1 MRARM
6 PVRLLLA
13 VAGGLALMC
22 AFPPIAWGW
31 MAVPAVALVTLSLA
45 GSRAGAGAVLGL
57 VAGLAFF
64 LPLLPW
70 LTIVGTDAWIALS
83 ILCAAWFA
91 LMGVGIA
98 LASRLPAA
106 PVWIACLWVWQ
117 ESLRGAVPFGGFP
130 WGRIAFAQADTAFG
144 HLAPWV
150 GLAGTTFSVALM
162 GSALAWVAI
171 ERRLPGRGRWLLVA
185 AATGVV
191 AMLLPVATL
200 PASGTAVVAAIQGGT
215 PQTGMGAFDVRRA
228 VLDGHVRETLAL
240 AAEVEAGAA
249 PQPAFVLWPENASD
263 IDPLTDPAAAMAIT
277 AAARAIDAPILVGA
291 VIEADDPRYV
301 WNAGI
306 VWEPGDGAGE
316 RYVKTHPVPFGEY
329 IPFREE
335 LAGFTDRFDRIP
347 RDFAAG
353 TTPGHLRVGGVAV
366 GDVICFE
373 IAYDDVMHTLMQEPD
388 ATQLITVQTNNATY
402 NGTAQPAQQLAITR
416 MRALETGRTVLVAA
430 TSGIS
435 ARIGPDGGVVS
446 SIGELETGAIDDP
459 IALVRAQPL
468 SAAIGA
474 WVLWGLAVAGFIAA
488 CVGGIR
494 GRRARSKA
502 PTGRQTLA

>member
-1 MRARM
+1 MRRRAS
-6 PVRLLLA
+6 VRLLLA
-13 VAGGLALMC
+13 LAGGLALMC
-22 AFPPIAWGW
+22 AFPPIGWGA
-31 MAVPAVALVTLSLA
+31 MAVIAVALVTLSI
-45 GSRAGAGAVLGL
+45 AGARPGIGALSGL

-70 LTIVGTDAWIALS
+70 LRIVGTDAWLALS
-83 ILCAAWFA
+83 LLCAAWFA
-91 LMGVGIA
+91 LMGAGMA
-98 LASRLPAA
+98 WASRLPAA
-106 PVWIACLWVWQ
+106 PVWIACLWVAQ
-117 ESLRGAVPFGGFP
+117 EALRGSIPFGGFP
-130 WGRIAFAQADTAFG
+130 WGRIAFAQADTVFG

-150 GLAGTTFSVALM
+150 GLAGTTFGVALI
-162 GSALAWVAI
+162 GASLAWVLVD
-171 ERRLPGRGRWLLVA
+171 RRLPARRRWLLVA
-185 AATGVV
+185 AATAIV
-191 AMLLPVATL
+191 ATLLPVASL
-200 PASGTAVVAAIQGGT
+200 AGSGTAVVAAIQGGT

-228 VLDGHVRETLAL
+228 VLDGHVRQTMAL
-240 AAEVEAGAA
+240 ASRVEAGSA

-263 IDPLTDPAAAMAIT
+263 IDPLTDPSAAMAIT

-306 VWEPGDGAGE
+306 VWDPGQGAGE

-347 RDFAAG
+347 RDFGAG
-353 TTPGHLRVGGVAV
+353 STPGHLRIGGVAI

-373 IAYDDVMHTLMQEPD
+373 IAYDDVMHALMQRPAD
-388 ATQLITVQTNNATY
+388 TQLITVQTNNATY

-435 ARIGPDGGVVS
+435 ARIGPDGAVES
-446 SIGELETGAIDDP
+446 SIDELATGAIDDP
-459 IALVRAQPL
+459 ITLVTSAPL
-468 SAAIGA
+468 SSMIGG
-474 WVLWGLAVAGFIAA
+474 WVLWCLAGLGIVAA
-488 CVGGIR
+488 CVGAFR
-494 GRRARSKA
+494 GR
-502 PTGRQTLA
+502 PTAVEAGP